1 MSAGG
6 ALLGVDLSRGH
17 VLYRAALDA
26 RGPFGTPFT
35 SLHAAGGLWF
45 VGSARGALGVA
56 RWDDAAPRP
65 TLLAEVELDPYE
77 GRNMA
82 PARRAPGE
90 EEEEEGKGV
99 EEGDAG
105 AGALDGPT
113 RRWARGGARP
123 VPRWAPA
130 VLSVEGVERA
140 RACVALTA
148 DGHVRV
154 IDVPSRRV
162 VASRWGHAGAAPAP
176 CALAAAAPAGGEA
189 VVAVLG
195 RDEALS
201 CAPPPPRAPGPLPL
215 SAARFVR
222 SSPARG
228 APTASCGAARRFWD
242 LTASHQLSS
251 GGACALALGAPRATD
266 LAAAVSE
273 VRPSPR
279 RALQSALRPLHHP
292 DRYRNRYPAQRPQDL
307 SATRAAKHLAEAAR
321 GGVGLR
327 EALRFLAP
335 PPRAGAAQAPP
346 PPIVLSG
353 HAASLTPY

>member
-105 AGALDGPT
+105 AGSLDGPT

-162 VASRWGHAGAAPAP
+162 VASRAQ
-176 CALAAAAPAGGEA
+176 
-189 VVAVLG
+189 
-195 RDEALS
+195 R
-201 CAPPPPRAPGPLPL
+201 R
-215 SAARFVR
+215 R
-222 SSPARG
+222 ARG
-228 APTASCGAARRFWD
+228 RR
-242 LTASHQLSS
+242 
-251 GGACALALGAPRATD
+251 GR
-266 LAAAVSE
+266 
-273 VRPSPR
+273 R
-279 RALQSALRPLHHP
+279 RASR
-292 DRYRNRYPAQRPQDL
+292 R
-307 SATRAAKHLAEAAR
+307 
-321 GGVGLR
+321 
-327 EALRFLAP
+327 
-335 PPRAGAAQAPP
+335 
-346 PPIVLSG
+346 LSG
-353 HAASLTPY
+353 REWAAG

>member
-6 ALLGVDLSRGH
+6 ALLGVDLARGH

-99 EEGDAG
+99 EGDAG
-105 AGALDGPT
+105 AGARDGPT

-140 RACVALTA
+140 RACVALSA

-162 VASRWGHAGAAPAP
+162 VASRWGHAGAARAP

-201 CAPPPPRAPGPLPL
+201 CAPPPPPRPGPCFCPQRVS
-215 SAARFVR
+215 SAAPWRVAR
-222 SSPARG
+222 RPRG
-228 APTASCGAARRFWD
+228 AR
-242 LTASHQLSS
+242 
-251 GGACALALGAPRATD
+251 
-266 LAAAVSE
+266 
-273 VRPSPR
+273 R
-279 RALQSALRPLHHP
+279 RA
-292 DRYRNRYPAQRPQDL
+292 
-307 SATRAAKHLAEAAR
+307 
-321 GGVGLR
+321 G
-327 EALRFLAP
+327 
-335 PPRAGAAQAPP
+335 
-346 PPIVLSG
+346 SG
-353 HAASLTPY
+353 T

>member
-1 MSAGG
+1 
-6 ALLGVDLSRGH
+6 
-17 VLYRAALDA
+17 
-26 RGPFGTPFT
+26 
-35 SLHAAGGLWF
+35 
-45 VGSARGALGVA
+45 
-56 RWDDAAPRP
+56 
-65 TLLAEVELDPYE
+65 
-77 GRNMA
+77 MA

-201 CAPPPPRAPGPLPL
+201 CAPPPPLARPGPCLCPQRVS
-215 SAARFVR
+215 SAAPRR
-222 SSPARG
+222 AARR
-228 APTASCGAARRFWD
+228 PRGAARR
-242 LTASHQLSS
+242 AGS
-251 GGACALALGAPRATD
+251 GT
-266 LAAAVSE
+266 
-273 VRPSPR
+273 
-279 RALQSALRPLHHP
+279 
-292 DRYRNRYPAQRPQDL
+292 
-307 SATRAAKHLAEAAR
+307 
-321 GGVGLR
+321 
-327 EALRFLAP
+327 
-335 PPRAGAAQAPP
+335 
-346 PPIVLSG
+346 
-353 HAASLTPY
+353 